1 MEFLGLSIYVC
12 CALSEIVIAC
22 RKCAELGIFSAYA
35 GLTHLGFLTLTKD
48 SLPERD
54 AQQLWGFDFKFLFT
68 KVTRIIVVIFIVGVI
83 AAEAEV

>member
-1 MEFLGLSIYVC
+1 MEFLGLNIYVC

-22 RKCAELGIFSAYA
+22 RKCAKLGIFSACA
-35 GLTHLGFLTLTKD
+35 GLTHLGFLTLKD

-54 AQQLWGFDFKFLFT
+54 AQQLWGFDFKFLFA